1 MPKKAMRLSS
11 ASTRNVTATSLRSR
25 VSGNGSSDGDG
36 KAVETER
43 AEHVLGV
50 GVNLEATLSRGVE
63 SRDLGNVLILALT
76 LLLLKFE
83 RDTANGTTL
92 DTLHEVGGE
101 TSNLVAKTLGRDDG
115 DLIDD
120 TFVLVEVDVR
130 ETRVVLLDEDTRSAL
145 GSLGANSTLSLLK
158 CKDMK
163 KKKG

>member
-1 MPKKAMRLSS
+1 
-11 ASTRNVTATSLRSR
+11 
-25 VSGNGSSDGDG
+25 
-36 KAVETER
+36 
-43 AEHVLGV
+43 
-50 GVNLEATLSRGVE
+50 
-63 SRDLGNVLILALT
+63 
-76 LLLLKFE
+76 
-83 RDTANGTTL
+83 
-92 DTLHEVGGE
+92 VGGE